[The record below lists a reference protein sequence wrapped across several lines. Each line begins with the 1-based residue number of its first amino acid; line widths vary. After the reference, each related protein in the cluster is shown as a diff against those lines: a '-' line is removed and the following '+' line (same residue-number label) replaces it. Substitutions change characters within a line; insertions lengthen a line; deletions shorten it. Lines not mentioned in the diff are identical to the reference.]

1 MIKVIA
7 LDLVGVLVKENDFVL
22 DKTNE
27 KLERLFGKNRSDFG
41 TSDGRKNSC
50 GAGR

>member
-1 MIKVIA
+1 MINLIKVIA

-27 KLERLFGKNRSDFG
+27 KLERLFGKNRSVLLNKINK
-41 TSDGRKNSC
+41 T
-50 GAGR
+50 